1 MSKRSVSKRSVSE
14 SAVKA
19 RRRIAAEILDSN
31 ARRKTGSAVPDKSA
45 DAAGTGGAFQ
55 PTSLKLPRALKA
67 QIDAIARTQGVS
79 PHAYMVNTL
88 GTAAAR
94 AQLRAQLSQDAQDA
108 GRQMTEAGRGYELG
122 EVREYFAKL
131 AAFRSGQSG
140 KPKKPRLTKV
150 V

>member
-1 MSKRSVSKRSVSE
+1 MSE

-19 RRRIAAEILDSN
+19 RRRIPVEILDSN
-31 ARRKTGSAVPDKSA
+31 ARRKTGSAVPDKSGDTA
-45 DAAGTGGAFQ
+45 RTGGTFQ

-67 QIDAIARTQGVS
+67 QIDAIARTEGVS
-79 PHAYMVNTL
+79 PHAYMVSTL

-94 AQLRAQLSQDAQDA
+94 AQLRAQFSQDAHDA

-131 AAFRSGQSG
+131 ATFRSGQSG
-140 KPKKPRLTKV
+140 KPKKPQLTKV